1 MSVISCTGLTKN
13 FRRVK
18 AVNGLSFTIEE
29 NRITGL
35 IGPNGAGKTTL
46 LKIIAGF
53 LRVSSGQVMV
63 FAEDPFNS
71 LKVSSNMI
79 FIDENMKFAPSFSLS
94 EIMLA
99 ASSFYKNWDMELAKG
114 LFDYFSLDPKQ
125 QHHNLS
131 KGMRS
136 TFNMIIGLAA
146 RCPLTIFDEP
156 TSGMDAGVRKDFY
169 RALLRDY
176 LQNPRNII
184 FSSHLLSEV
193 EDVLEDILL
202 LQNGQKRLHLPSSDL
217 KGFAVAL
224 RDKTEII
231 SDLTAGQE
239 VYYQKSVGKDHSYV
253 VIRRDAAD
261 GLAKRI
267 SAAGVEVLPVKSD
280 DLCVYLTTRNR
291 GGIDDVFDRN

>member
-53 LRVSSGQVMV
+53 LRVSSGKVTV
-63 FAEDPFNS
+63 FSEDPFNS

>member
-1 MSVISCTGLTKN
+1 MDVISCEGLTKT
-13 FRRVK
+13 FGRVK
-18 AVNGLSFTIEE
+18 AVSELSFTIEE

-46 LKIIAGF
+46 LKIIAGYM
-53 LRVSSGQVMV
+53 RASSGQITV
-63 FAEDPFNS
+63 FSENPFNS

-131 KGMRS
+131 KGMKS

-169 RALLRDY
+169 RAMLKDY
-176 LQNPRNII
+176 LQKPRNII
-184 FSSHLLSEV
+184 FP
-193 EDVLEDILL
+193 
-202 LQNGQKRLHLPSSDL
+202 R
-217 KGFAVAL
+217 KGTVP
-224 RDKTEII
+224 
-231 SDLTAGQE
+231 
-239 VYYQKSVGKDHSYV
+239 
-253 VIRRDAAD
+253 
-261 GLAKRI
+261 AKQ
-267 SAAGVEVLPVKSD
+267 
-280 DLCVYLTTRNR
+280 
-291 GGIDDVFDRN
+291 

>member
-1 MSVISCTGLTKN
+1 
-13 FRRVK
+13 
-18 AVNGLSFTIEE
+18 
-29 NRITGL
+29 
-35 IGPNGAGKTTL
+35 
-46 LKIIAGF
+46 
-53 LRVSSGQVMV
+53 
-63 FAEDPFNS
+63 
-71 LKVSSNMI
+71 
-79 FIDENMKFAPSFSLS
+79 MKFAQSLSLS
-94 EIMLA
+94 EILLS
-99 ASSFYKNWDMELAKG
+99 ASVFYKNWDMELAKG
-114 LFDYFSLDPKQ
+114 LFDYFSLDPRQ
-125 QHHNLS
+125 QHRNLS
-131 KGMRS
+131 KGMKS

-176 LQNPRNII
+176 LQKPRNII

-202 LQNGQKRLHLPSSDL
+202 LQGGQKRLYLPSSDL

-224 RDKTEII
+224 RGRKEAI
-231 SDLTAGQE
+231 SELTAGQE
-239 VYYQKSVGKDHSYV
+239 VYYQKSVGKDHSYI

-261 GLAKRI
+261 GILKKS
-267 SAAGVEVLPVKSD
+267 SAAGVETLPVKSD

>member
-1 MSVISCTGLTKN
+1 MDVISCEGLTKT
-13 FRRVK
+13 FGRVK
-18 AVNGLSFTIEE
+18 AVSELSFTIEE

-46 LKIIAGF
+46 LKIIAGYM
-53 LRVSSGQVMV
+53 RASSGQITV
-63 FAEDPFNS
+63 FSENPFNS

-131 KGMRS
+131 KGMKS

-169 RALLRDY
+169 RAMLKDY
-176 LQNPRNII
+176 LQKPRNII
-184 FSSHLLSEV
+184 FSSHLLNEV

-202 LQNGQKRLHLPSSDL
+202 LQEGQKRLHLLSSDL
-217 KGFAVAL
+217 KEFVVAL
-224 RDKTEII
+224 RGKKEVI

-239 VYYQKSVGKDHSYV
+239 IFYQKSVGKDHCYT

-261 GLAKRI
+261 GI
-267 SAAGVEVLPVKSD
+267 SKKSSTAGIEVLPVKAD